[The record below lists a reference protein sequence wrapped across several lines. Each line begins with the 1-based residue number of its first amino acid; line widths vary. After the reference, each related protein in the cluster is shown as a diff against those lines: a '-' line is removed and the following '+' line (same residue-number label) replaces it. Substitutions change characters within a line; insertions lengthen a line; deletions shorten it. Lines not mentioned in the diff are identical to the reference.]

1 MGYDGNLMLRNG
13 DTLARQNEA
22 SAQGKPSPAGETHLA
37 GNLRRMRQDAKLT
50 SDQLAALSGVSRAMI
65 SKIERGVSEPTAT
78 VLGKLA
84 AALKVSLSHLLGS
97 PHQRAPQLL
106 KRSEQSVFRDPETGF
121 ERRSLSPVFE
131 DGAIDL
137 AYNVLPA
144 RCSARFPAHHAGVE
158 EHLFVHEGTLTVILD
173 EMPFVVAAGDTLF
186 YPSNC
191 EHEFRNETDRPVSF
205 LVVVEDRSKR

>member
-1 MGYDGNLMLRNG
+1 MAKQSKA
-13 DTLARQNEA
+13 LAG
-22 SAQGKPSPAGETHLA
+22 SSPSPTGETYLA

-65 SKIERGVSEPTAT
+65 SKIERGVSVPTAT

-84 AALKVSLSHLLGS
+84 AALRVSLSQLLGS

-106 KRSEQSVFRDPETGF
+106 KLGEQSVFRDPETGF

-131 DGAIDL
+131 DGAVDL
-137 AYNVLPA
+137 AFNVLPA
-144 RCSARFPAHHAGVE
+144 KRSARFPAHHAGME

-173 EMPFVVAAGDTLF
+173 ETPFIVAAGDTLF

-191 EHEFRNETDRPVSF
+191 EHEFSNETDQPVSF
-205 LVVVEDRSKR
+205 LVVIEDRSKR